1 MIEVKKD
8 EKERRGKWEVLVY
21 DSEKIF
27 KDMKGEK
34 PAIHSILFPAILTYW
49 DEDGLPSSQTL

>member
-1 MIEVKKD
+1 MSGVKKD
-8 EKERRGKWEVLVY
+8 EKDRRGKWEVLVY

-27 KDMKGEK
+27 KDMKGK
-34 PAIHSILFPAILTYW
+34 RPAIHSIMFHVILTYW